1 MSEFS
6 DYFTVSGISVSESS
20 VKGSRFFGIAMPC
33 PDEEAI
39 RSNLKRVQTDY
50 PNATHYCYGAV
61 FGGTNRSERS
71 SDNGEPSGT
80 AAKPILSVI
89 RGNSLT
95 DTMVVVVRY
104 FGGTLLGPGGLKRAY
119 TAATKEAVASARE
132 QGQVVT
138 MTLITRVTCVIPYS
152 ADDRVRRMIADA
164 GGQVK
169 DSIFAEDVQVTAIF
183 RTGDEQAFVA
193 AMRDFANGEDLCVV
207 GEPVF
212 GEF

>member
-1 MSEFS
+1 MDEYLTIAADSEATGEFE
-6 DYFTVSGISVSESS
+6 DRR
-20 VKGSRFFGIAMPC
+20 SRFIAQLTHVSS
-33 PDEEAI
+33 EAEANAFI
-39 RSNLKRVQTDY
+39 EKVRARNRDARHNVPAWTLADGREKRSD
-50 PNATHYCYGAV
+50 
-61 FGGTNRSERS
+61 
-71 SDNGEPSGT
+71 DGEPSGT
-80 AAKPILSVI
+80 GGQPVLDVLHGEGL
-89 RGNSLT
+89 R
-95 DTMVVVVRY
+95 DVCCVVTRY

-152 ADDRVRRMIADA
+152 AYDRVRRMIADA

>member
-33 PDEEAI
+33 PDEETI

-104 FGGTLLGPGGLKRAY
+104 FGGTLLGTGGLVHAY
-119 TAATKEAVASARE
+119 TESAE
-132 QGQVVT
+132 
-138 MTLITRVTCVIPYS
+138 
-152 ADDRVRRMIADA
+152 
-164 GGQVK
+164 
-169 DSIFAEDVQVTAIF
+169 DSIKCASIRKMHACSLFRITLGYSDINPFNSKCAGYCAEPPKYVYEASVDIEAAVPADRADEFISAVSEA
-183 RTGDEQAFVA
+183 TGRRAEIVPLGSGY
-193 AMRDFANGEDLCVV
+193 R
-207 GEPVF
+207 
-212 GEF
+212 